1 MGVKAHIP
9 IGIAIEGIE
18 LAKGGVFSFI
28 APSEAPVLQMDF
40 MKLASLKSDPET
52 VDAATI
58 NVWLVLVPSPPDLVE
73 VTEDQPPHT
82 NRRLMNYKLREEVI
96 LPRACGW
103 PINRGDFEIPIP
115 RGIDDV
121 NIGRKAKFGR
131 HNIGHLH
138 KVLVP

>member
-28 APSEAPVLQMDF
+28 APSETTILQVDF
-40 MKLASLKSDPET
+40 VKLARLKGDPET

-58 NVWLVLVPSPPDLVE
+58 NVWLVFVPSPPDLVE
-73 VTEDQPPHT
+73 VTEDQPPHAK
-82 NRRLMNYKLREEVI
+82 RRLLSHKLREEVV

-103 PINRGDFEIPIP
+103 PIDRSNFEIPIS
-115 RGIDDV
+115 
-121 NIGRKAKFGR
+121 
-131 HNIGHLH
+131 
-138 KVLVP
+138 

>member
-18 LAKGGVFSFI
+18 LAKDGVFSFI

-58 NVWLVLVPSPPDLVE
+58 NVWLVLVPSPPNLVE
-73 VTEDQPPHT
+73 ITEDQPPHT
-82 NRRLMNYKLREEVI
+82 KRRLMSYKLREEVI

-103 PINRGDFEIPIP
+103 PINRGDFEIPIS
-115 RGIDDV
+115 RRVDDV

-138 KVLVP
+138 KVLIP

>member
-28 APSEAPVLQMDF
+28 APSETTILQVDF
-40 MKLASLKSDPET
+40 VKLARLKGDPEM

-58 NVWLVLVPSPPDLVE
+58 NVWLVFVPSPPDLVE
-73 VTEDQPPHT
+73 VTEDQPPHAK
-82 NRRLMNYKLREEVI
+82 RRLLSHKLREEVV

-103 PINRGDFEIPIP
+103 PINRSNFEIPIS
-115 RGIDDV
+115 
-121 NIGRKAKFGR
+121 
-131 HNIGHLH
+131 
-138 KVLVP
+138 